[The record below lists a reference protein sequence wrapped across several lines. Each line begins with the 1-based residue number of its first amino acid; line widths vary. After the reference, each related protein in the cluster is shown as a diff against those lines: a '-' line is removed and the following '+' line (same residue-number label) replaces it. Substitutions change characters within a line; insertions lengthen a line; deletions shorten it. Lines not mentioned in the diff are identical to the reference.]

1 MESKKMNKSAR
12 IREQLAVG
20 LTNDGEIAAIVGCT
34 KTLVSVVKSGYKRDQ
49 RKLKRV
55 GKQRKGIDKKKLAEI
70 NKGFEPIT
78 FTYPAV
84 EDDVVNSPKHY
95 TVGGIEVYDFIVAKG
110 LNYELGNVVKYVS
123 RAGRKGSKLED
134 LHKAQWYLTA
144 AILRE
149 ERG

>member
-12 IREQLAVG
+12 IREQLALG

-34 KTLVSVVKSGYKRDQ
+34 KTLVSVVKSGYKQ
-49 RKLKRV
+49 HKRKLARTKNKRFV
-55 GKQRKGIDKKKLAEI
+55 SHQLALNSKPVE
-70 NKGFEPIT
+70 ELVT
-78 FTYPAV
+78 FTYPTV

-95 TVGGIEVYDFIVAKG
+95 TAGGIEVYDFIVAKG

-123 RAGRKGSKLED
+123 RAGRKGNMLED

>member
-12 IREQLAVG
+12 IREQLAKG

-34 KTLVSVVKSGYKRDQ
+34 KTLVSVIKSAYKRDQ
-49 RKLKRV
+49 GKKTKTKRYVSRQLALKEKPLDPV
-55 GKQRKGIDKKKLAEI
+55 V
-70 NKGFEPIT
+70 

-95 TVGGIEVYDFIVAKG
+95 IAGGIEVYDFIVAKE

-149 ERG
+149 ERR

>member
-12 IREQLAVG
+12 IREQLALG

-34 KTLVSVVKSGYKRDQ
+34 KTLVSVVKSGYKQ
-49 RKLKRV
+49 HKRKLARTKNKRFV
-55 GKQRKGIDKKKLAEI
+55 SHQLALK
-70 NKGFEPIT
+70 NKPLEPVV
-78 FTYPAV
+78 FTYPTV

-95 TVGGIEVYDFIVAKG
+95 TAGGIEVYDFIVAKG

-123 RAGRKGSKLED
+123 RAGRKGNMLED

>member
-12 IREQLAVG
+12 IREQLALG

-34 KTLVSVVKSGYKRDQ
+34 KTLVSVIKSAYKRDQ
-49 RKLKRV
+49 SKKTKTKRYVSRQLALKEKPLDPV
-55 GKQRKGIDKKKLAEI
+55 V
-70 NKGFEPIT
+70 

-95 TVGGIEVYDFIVAKG
+95 IAGGIEVYDFIVAKE

-149 ERG
+149 ERR

>member
-12 IREQLAVG
+12 IREQLALG

-34 KTLVSVVKSGYKRDQ
+34 KTLVSVIKSKYKQEQ
-49 RKLKRV
+49 RKRP
-55 GKQRKGIDKKKLAEI
+55 KKPKTQD
-70 NKGFEPIT
+70 PVV
-78 FTYPAV
+78 FTYPAI
-84 EDDVVNSPKHY
+84 EDDMVNSPKHY
-95 TVGGIEVYDFIVAKG
+95 TAGGIEVYDFIVAKA